1 MLSGGI
7 LTKSRSS
14 ACLESWKS
22 PRSPSETARRRRT
35 GPLPVGLPM
44 FFLNRGASQRAGRPA
59 RRPGPSGGGGG
70 EEGGNDDSAVALPNP
85 RLGAHSSGSVF
96 RATAGGSRAAS
107 GRRRRGEQQTHTRA
121 RHANH
126 SGETRQ
132 LSGRG
137 HSTKRRDALARR
149 HKQRAGRYAMSDA
162 GGATLLGARSAP
174 TPPRYSHPPRLQRRR
189 MRMKALLRRWRARLG
204 LASCLG

>member
-1 MLSGGI
+1 MREIQIQIKRKKVAL
-7 LTKSRSS
+7 LTDVEWRHFDEVSVF
-14 ACLESWKS
+14 CL
-22 PRSPSETARRRRT
+22 PRVLEIPSVALRNGAATAH
-35 GPLPVGLPM
+35 
-44 FFLNRGASQRAGRPA
+44 RPA
-59 RRPGPSGGGGG
+59 T
-70 EEGGNDDSAVALPNP
+70 EGGNDGSAVALPNP

-107 GRRRRGEQQTHTRA
+107 GRRRRGEQQTHARA